1 MVRELPVGD
10 AKKFRSKGRLEH
22 DFLISFTI
30 VSNEYSFISGQNSNV
45 SNTRLIIKKALFK
58 KSVDFADCDV
68 YHVLVQLLI
77 I

>member
-45 SNTRLIIKKALFK
+45 SNTRLIIKNTAVNADSLRYRSDMLFLW
-58 KSVDFADCDV
+58 S
-68 YHVLVQLLI
+68 
-77 I
+77 